1 MFKLKLNKKTEQWY
15 KFDHLKKPELI
26 KDHVLR
32 LKDQE
37 GAYLVTIVLEKGG
50 VYNILLQK
58 MFPHAKNS
66 KDREPFY
73 MTSKDEYRII
83 GQQ

>member
-26 KDHVLR
+26 KGHVLR

-37 GAYLVTIVLEKGG
+37 GA
-50 VYNILLQK
+50 
-58 MFPHAKNS
+58 
-66 KDREPFY
+66 
-73 MTSKDEYRII
+73 
-83 GQQ
+83 